1 MVDPFTLQDRAALA
15 EAARE
20 VAAGGLVIGASG
32 NVGIRRDEHLLI
44 TPRGSRLGAID
55 PADCVCVALADGSVS
70 PDHARASR
78 PSSELPLHLAVYA
91 AAPEAQAIVHTHSHF
106 ATVVSTLVDEI
117 PAIHYV
123 TTELGGPVRVAP
135 YATYG
140 TTELADGVAAALAG
154 RSAALMANH
163 GAVVTADTLDHAVER
178 ARQLEWL
185 ASVYWHARV
194 AGTPTLLDDTQL
206 GAVDAQHRTLGGR

>member
-1 MVDPFTLQDRAALA
+1 M
-15 EAARE
+15 
-20 VAAGGLVIGASG
+20 
-32 NVGIRRDEHLLI
+32 
-44 TPRGSRLGAID
+44 
-55 PADCVCVALADGSVS
+55 S
-70 PDHARASR
+70 PDHARALR

-91 AAPEAQAIVHTHSHF
+91 AAPEARAIVHTHSHF
-106 ATVVSTLVDEI
+106 ATVLSTLVDEI

-123 TTELGGPVRVAP
+123 TTEFGGPVRVAP

-140 TTELADGVAAALAG
+140 SDELAEGVAAALAG

-163 GAVVTADTLDHAVER
+163 GAVTIAATLDGAVER

-194 AGTPTLLDDTQL
+194 FGTPALLGEAQL
-206 GAVDAQHRTLGGR
+206 GAVEAQDRALGRR